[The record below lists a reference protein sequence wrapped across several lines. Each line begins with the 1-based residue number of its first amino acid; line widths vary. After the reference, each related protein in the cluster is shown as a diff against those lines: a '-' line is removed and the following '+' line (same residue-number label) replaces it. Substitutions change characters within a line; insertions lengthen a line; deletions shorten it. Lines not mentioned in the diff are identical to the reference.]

1 MIDLNNLGNGEKLIK
16 LIIQQ
21 RKVNKRLTKAQ
32 QSKLRKTE
40 HTKK

>member
-40 HTKK
+40 NTKK